1 MMNDYIRPLMFDP
14 SKFHLDELEENELR
28 MLRDAIDAE
37 SLKRSKALWNL
48 YFTAVIENIEELIE
62 EFDDEDEDCIEI
74 VCNNCG
80 EDFKFTWGEL
90 KTMLLNYNR
99 MNKE

>member
-1 MMNDYIRPLMFDP
+1 MEGYFKPLAFNL
-14 SKFHLDELEENELR
+14 SKFHLDELEDNELK

-74 VCNNCG
+74 ECDNCG
-80 EDFKFTWGEL
+80 EDFKFTWREL

>member
-1 MMNDYIRPLMFDP
+1 MKNDYIKPLMFDL

-48 YFTAVIENIEELIE
+48 YFVSIIENIEELIE
-62 EFDDEDEDCIEI
+62 EFDSKNENCIEI
-74 VCNNCG
+74 ECDNCG
-80 EDFKFTWGEL
+80 EDLKFTWGEL